1 MRPRKGTLTLKQ
13 AAFRDAILEGFN
25 PSEAY
30 KRAFDAS
37 GMSKRS
43 ISSKAAELL
52 RDKKIR
58 LAITVAAK
66 AVTRPAILPAPAAH
80 VHLALQRRMDELSH
94 AATLDPIDCFDDLN
108 HFKGIREMPEHVRR
122 CIAGFEVDPVSF
134 ILKVKFIDKIRAIM
148 EYSKLAGDI
157 PPQLKTPGGTP
168 SLPARFDLSK
178 LSEEEFKAY
187 LTLKRKAQ
195 VEPS

>member
-1 MRPRKGTLTLKQ
+1 MRPRKGTLTTKQ

-30 KRAFDAS
+30 KKAFDAS

-43 ISSKAAELL
+43 ISVKAAQLL
-52 RDKKIR
+52 REDKIR
-58 LAITVAAK
+58 LAITVAAQ
-66 AVTRPAILPAPAAH
+66 AVTRPAVLPAPAPH
-80 VHLALQRRMDELSH
+80 VLLALQRRMDELSH
-94 AATLDPIDCFDDLN
+94 AATLDPIDCVDDLN

-134 ILKVKFIDKIRAIM
+134 VLKVKFIDKIRAIM

-157 PPQLKTPGGTP
+157 PPQAKTAGASGPTA
-168 SLPARFDLSK
+168 SRYDLSR
-178 LSEEEFKAY
+178 LSEAEFKSY

-195 VEPS
+195 VEQG